1 MPKHTKLEM
10 TRMWADIVLDR
21 WKARMAA
28 YNVGQTGELLK
39 SLQAQVQMDS
49 NGDPAKVTFLYL
61 YYGRFPDMGVGGD
74 ISLADVPDSSGHRKV
89 KPWYSNVFV
98 REVNKLGQ
106 MMAAKYGWEAAEVI
120 GAFRDTMYNKKTGY
134 INTRRNDEA
143 WFNSSY

>member
-39 SLQAQVQMDS
+39 SLQAQVMMDS

-61 YYGRFPDMGVGGD
+61 YYGRFPDMGVGGN
-74 ISLADVPDSSGHRKV
+74 ITLSDVPDPSGHRQV
-89 KPWYSNVFV
+89 KPWYSKVFM
-98 REVNKLGQ
+98 REVEKIGV
-106 MMAAKYGWEAAEVI
+106 MMAAKYGWDAAEAI
-120 GAFRDTMYNKKTGY
+120 SAFRDTAFT
-134 INTRRNDEA
+134 TARNDQA
-143 WFNSSY
+143 WYNLQNR